1 MEAVAAWDD
10 VLAITG
16 VPKVTAEEGFRVAK
30 PICDV
35 LATALF
41 TEVPRS
47 MEFSEVREQEF
58 SGNKLLSLLC
68 RYGHLSI
75 PLLRT

>member
-10 VLAITG
+10 VLEITG
-16 VPKVTAEEGFRVAK
+16 VPTVTAKEGFRVAK

-41 TEVPRS
+41 TEVPGR
-47 MEFSEVREQEF
+47 
-58 SGNKLLSLLC
+58 
-68 RYGHLSI
+68 
-75 PLLRT
+75 